1 MTCGLGNRTGDSTTI
16 ENSNTCGT
24 PQDQLGVLLG
34 ALAAEIAPA
43 APDLADL
50 LTAWPTLPEALKAG
64 IVAMVK
70 AACPSGASAQAAR
83 KEQEP

>member
-1 MTCGLGNRTGDSTTI
+1 
-16 ENSNTCGT
+16 
-24 PQDQLGVLLG
+24 
-34 ALAAEIAPA
+34 LAAEIAPA

-50 LTAWPTLPEALKAG
+50 ISAWPTLAEALKAG